1 MESINDTRILNG
13 GIVNQIYNFPEKK
26 VSASYDIQ
34 LTENFLVYVDNII
47 DVSADEN
54 SDEYK
59 KYFNLS
65 KISITNELFNS
76 YDKYIKEKYE
86 IDINYKALK
95 SIKDYFN

>member
-1 MESINDTRILNG
+1 MSEGESTDS
-13 GIVNQIYNFPEKK
+13 YNFPEKK
-26 VSASYDIQ
+26 VSASYNIQ
-34 LTENFLVYVDNII
+34 LTENFLVFVDKII
-47 DVSADEN
+47 DVTADEN
-54 SDEYK
+54 SEEYK